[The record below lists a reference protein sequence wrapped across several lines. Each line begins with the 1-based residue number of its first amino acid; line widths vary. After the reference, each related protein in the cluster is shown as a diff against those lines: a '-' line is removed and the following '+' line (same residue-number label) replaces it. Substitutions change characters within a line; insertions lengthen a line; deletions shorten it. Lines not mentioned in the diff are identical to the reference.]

1 MPKPDIRRATLDE
14 IRQMDER
21 GEIYRNP
28 NAPEFDD
35 ELPEGFWDDAVLV
48 DYSKRSV
55 HLKLDAEVFDF
66 FHKGGKGHLTRMQ
79 NVLRAYV
86 KAQTKKAG

>member
-1 MPKPDIRRATLDE
+1 MTESTTRKVALEEIRRMKD
-14 IRQMDER
+14 R
-21 GEIYRNP
+21 GELYYNP
-28 NAPEFDD
+28 DSPVFED

-48 DYSKRSV
+48 APEKRSV

-86 KAQTKKAG
+86 KAQKKSA